1 MEIIIKTKQ
10 KLNPLFS
17 FLNYE
22 DPLFAYYSY
31 LKESILTGS
40 YRPMGTQ
47 EGSSVPVGGKD
58 SVRENADSAVQA
70 NATPLTGNVTEILD
84 NRANTIVAMERNV
97 KNDEIGSNSD
107 SDDSGGGY
115 LHPLLMKAS
124 LKASKPS
131 TPEPAPPPPGISK
144 VDSKTVLPSGAGNG
158 SVKKL
163 TVVELLSLQDRSFV
177 ARSMA
182 VNSAPSLSSG
192 MTTQGQVTASHE
204 TYAQSDALAAYEH
217 YRQQYCGR
225 YEYGNCLYVLIRAY

>member
-10 KLNPLFS
+10 KSNPLFS

-40 YRPMGTQ
+40 YRPMDGQ
-47 EGSSVPVGGKD
+47 EETNDAVTAREKD
-58 SVRENADSAVQA
+58 SVRANADSAEQE
-70 NATPLTGNVTEILD
+70 NATPLSGSVTEISD
-84 NRANTIVAMERNV
+84 NRTDTEVEQNM
-97 KNDEIGSNSD
+97 KNEDDSGSDSD
-107 SDDSGGGY
+107 SDDSDDGY

-124 LKASKPS
+124 LKASKSS

-144 VDSKTVLPSGAGNG
+144 VDSKEVLPSGTRNG
-158 SVKKL
+158 SDKKL
-163 TVVELLSLQDRSFV
+163 TVDELLSLQDRSFV

-182 VNSAPSLSSG
+182 INSAPSLSRG
-192 MTTQGQVTASHE
+192 VTTQGQVTASHE
-204 TYAQSDALAAYEH
+204 TYAQSDAVAAYEH

-225 YEYGNCLYVLIRAY
+225 YAINWVRPH

>member
-40 YRPMGTQ
+40 YQPMHVQ
-47 EGSSVPVGGKD
+47 EETNGSVPDRGKD
-58 SVRENADSAVQA
+58 SVRENADSAEQE
-70 NATPLTGNVTEILD
+70 NATPLSVTETSD
-84 NRANTIVAMERNV
+84 NRADTKVAMERDV
-97 KNDEIGSNSD
+97 KNEDDSGSDSD
-107 SDDSGGGY
+107 SDDSDGGY

-131 TPEPAPPPPGISK
+131 IPEPAPPPPGISK
-144 VDSKTVLPSGAGNG
+144 VDTKAVLPSRAGNG
-158 SVKKL
+158 SDKKL
-163 TVVELLSLQDRSFV
+163 TVDELLSLQDKSFV

-182 VNSAPSLSSG
+182 VNSAPSPSRG
-192 MTTQGQVTASHE
+192 VATQGQVTASHE
-204 TYAQSDALAAYEH
+204 TYVQSDALAAYEH

-225 YEYGNCLYVLIRAY
+225 YVRGYEL